1 MPLQWLL
8 TKAAPRARRVI
19 PQRFHRAL
27 CAAVGVRVVAG
38 AFAGADGPR
47 LIVANHLSWL
57 DISALGSCTPVT
69 FLAKREVADWPVV
82 GRLAQLQGCVFV
94 ERAKKRA
101 IPQVNQRIAASLQA
115 GNTLVLFPE
124 ATTGDGNRL
133 LRFSSAHVQAAVNAA
148 VEAAASA
155 AANAAS
161 AQRVWLLPVAI
172 VYTRR
177 SGLPYDRLT
186 RPTIAW
192 YGDMALLPHL
202 WDIMRDG
209 PVDCELRA
217 GEPLLVTPSTNRKTL
232 TRQAE
237 HDIRLALARGR
248 RTPAPPENL

>member
-8 TKAAPRARRVI
+8 TKAAPRARHVI
-19 PQRFHRAL
+19 PQWFHRAL
-27 CAAVGVRVVAG
+27 CAAIGVRVAASG
-38 AFAGADGPR
+38 FAGAAEPR

-57 DISALGSCTPVT
+57 DISALGSCAPVT

-82 GRLAQLQGCVFV
+82 GRLARLQQCVFV
-94 ERAKKRA
+94 ERAQKRA
-101 IPQVNQRIAASLQA
+101 IPQVNQRIAESLQA

-148 VEAAASA
+148 KGAAATA
-155 AANAAS
+155 AAEAAS

-172 VYTRR
+172 IYTRR
-177 SGLPYDRLT
+177 GGLPYDRIT
-186 RPTIAW
+186 RPAIAW

-202 WDIMRDG
+202 WDILRDG
-209 PVDCELRA
+209 PIDCELRA

-237 HDIRLALARGR
+237 HAIRLALARGR
-248 RTPAPPENL
+248 RPPAPPENL